1 MDLFDLINATDQSF
15 WITFSYIFINIHCVC
30 IKIGDLYLHS
40 KAFLVSSDS
49 LSMHVLAILVII
61 QQYICTLPKILHLY
75 IYIFCFRSWQF
86 NLRELTAA
94 KVEGVTFEYSFMSE
108 RASLFLLSVGLLGE
122 YCPTSRKKCSQADCM
137 HLEPC
142 LKFKADCVGCYF
154 MQPKIFS
161 KKPAFLPFWL
171 TSQLRAFEFL

>member
-15 WITFSYIFINIHCVC
+15 WITFSYIFINIRCVC

-75 IYIFCFRSWQF
+75 IYIFFVSGVGSSICESWRQQKWKA
-86 NLRELTAA
+86 LRLNI
-94 KVEGVTFEYSFMSE
+94 
-108 RASLFLLSVGLLGE
+108 LLCLSVLHSFCYRLDYLASTVLRLGKSAVKLTV
-122 YCPTSRKKCSQADCM
+122 CILSPVSNSKLIVSVAILCN
-137 HLEPC
+137 
-142 LKFKADCVGCYF
+142 LKFSVKNPLFYLSD
-154 MQPKIFS
+154 
-161 KKPAFLPFWL
+161 
-171 TSQLRAFEFL
+171 